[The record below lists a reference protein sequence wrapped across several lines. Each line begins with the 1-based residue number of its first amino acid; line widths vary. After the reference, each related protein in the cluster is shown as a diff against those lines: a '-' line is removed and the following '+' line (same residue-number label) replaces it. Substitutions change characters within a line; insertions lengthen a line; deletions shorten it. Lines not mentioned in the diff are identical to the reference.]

1 MLDDAVVG
9 KSMIP
14 MLHRCMDAYSLRHKA
29 IANNIAN
36 IEVPGYQR
44 VTVSFEDKLRK
55 ALFDRRKALAT
66 TNEQHI
72 GGKERNV
79 ESVRPHL
86 KVDTSQGTSNGINNV
101 DLDRE
106 MAELAKNSIDF
117 AVAARLIRGKF
128 AKFRMALGRG
138 AGGQ

>member
-1 MLDDAVVG
+1 MLNDAIVG
-9 KSMIP
+9 KTKIP
-14 MLHRCMDAYSLRHKA
+14 MLHRSMDAYSMRHKA

-44 VTVSFEDKLRK
+44 VAVKFEDKLRK
-55 ALFDRRKALAT
+55 ALFDRRNVLAT
-66 TNEQHI
+66 TNENHI

-79 ESVRPHL
+79 EAVRPHI
-86 KVDTSQGTSNGINNV
+86 KVDKSQGASTGVNNV

-106 MAELAKNSIDF
+106 MANLAKNSIDF
-117 AVAARLIRGKF
+117 SVAARLLRHEF
-128 AKFRMALGRG
+128 SRFRIALGRG